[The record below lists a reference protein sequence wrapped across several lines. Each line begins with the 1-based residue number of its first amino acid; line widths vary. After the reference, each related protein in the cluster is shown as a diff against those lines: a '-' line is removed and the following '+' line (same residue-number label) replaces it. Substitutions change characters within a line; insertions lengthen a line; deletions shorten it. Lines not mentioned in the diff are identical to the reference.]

1 MIRII
6 PIEIRAA
13 IIVKIIIASIII
25 IISWIVG
32 DSSYDINDQYYN
44 INCMIIHGNTGCSSN
59 VYLN

>member
-25 IISWIVG
+25 ISWIVG

-44 INCMIIHGNTGCSSN
+44 INYMTIHDNTGCSSN

>member
-44 INCMIIHGNTGCSSN
+44 INYMIIHDNTGCSSN